1 MLRLRSFVTLVE
13 RAAKLIHEY
22 EQSVF
27 IHFFACLCGNRT
39 PVSVFGNWGHMEALL
54 LGVFP

>member
-1 MLRLRSFVTLVE
+1 MFRLRSFVTLVE
-13 RAAKLIHEY
+13 RTAKLIHKD

-27 IHFFACLCGNRT
+27 IHLLACLCGNRT